1 MVRVVRWSYP
11 KLPKTCLIVL
21 EYLWLNTVRL
31 VECFTQNSAFVN
43 FNARMANF
51 VRFPSAARSFSSL
64 PSPSSSKGWQVSSY
78 GRCCSSH
85 GIVSAGYLHPNGYRQ
100 VKICG
105 QNYNVHRVVM
115 LAFNGPPPNEQAW
128 QVHHKD
134 GDKANNRLDNLE
146 YVTRSQNMLHS
157 HALSTRRGSEPAQSK
172 PVMWRRLGTENW
184 TLSPSGRQAAEQ
196 LGLTQSMVSTICNG
210 KASSQE
216 FEIQFQKAN
225 PSSLTGEK
233 WRPMLDPASGDDQV
247 CKRMVSSFGR
257 VMSNTGLIS
266 KGTLTRSGYYVTSI
280 TCTPVPKRVVAVH
293 RLVAFAF
300 LGPPPCV
307 SSTHVNH
314 KDSDKGNNSADNL
327 EWVSPARNMCHFHEN
342 SSINRR
348 NGKKPVLSRAHTD
361 EWTLHCSSYSAASST
376 GVDRWSIWRCCHGR
390 LVQTR
395 GHEFKFA
402 DIDEAKSL
410 PGEEWRE
417 VDIKA
422 LRDDRIA
429 NKRIGVM

>member
-1 MVRVVRWSYP
+1 MAG
-11 KLPKTCLIVL
+11 KLVGFRC
-21 EYLWLNTVRL
+21 
-31 VECFTQNSAFVN
+31 
-43 FNARMANF
+43 
-51 VRFPSAARSFSSL
+51 FSSL
-64 PSPSSSKGWQVSSY
+64 PLLSPSKGWQVSSY
-78 GRCCSSH
+78 GRCLSSH
-85 GIVSAGYLHPNGYRQ
+85 GIISAGYLHPSGYRQ

-115 LAFNGPPPNEQAW
+115 LAFNGPPRNEQAW

-146 YVTRSQNMLHS
+146 FVTRSQNMLHS
-157 HALSTRRGSEPAQSK
+157 YACPTRRSNGPAQSK
-172 PVMWRRLGTENW
+172 PVMWRQLGTQNW
-184 TLSPSGRQAAEQ
+184 TFCASGTQAGEQ
-196 LGLTQSMVSTICNG
+196 LGLTQSMVSKICNG
-210 KASSQE
+210 KTSNRE
-216 FEIQFQKAN
+216 FEMQFQDAS
-225 PSSLTGEK
+225 PTTLTGEE
-233 WRPMLDPASGDDQV
+233 WRPMLDPASGDQV

-266 KGTLTRSGYYVTSI
+266 KGTLTRSGYHVTGI

-307 SSTHVNH
+307 SLTHVNH
-314 KDSDKGNNSADNL
+314 KDLDKGNNSADNL
-327 EWVSPARNMCHFHEN
+327 EWVSPARNMCHFYEN
-342 SSINRR
+342 HSINRR
-348 NGKKPVLSRAHTD
+348 NGRKPILSRAHGSKGP
-361 EWTLHCSSYSAASST
+361 WTLHCSSYSAASAT
-376 GVDRWSIWRCCHGR
+376 GVDRRSIWKCCKRR
-390 LVQTR
+390 LLQTK
-395 GHEFKFA
+395 GHEFKYA